1 MIRKHTI
8 TMPKP
13 WPNTGSFG
21 LYLHEFIAKLRNAI
35 RIEIPTGYQDETG
48 FHLGVQPAPK
58 EVK

>member
-21 LYLHEFIAKLRNAI
+21 LHLHELVARLRNAFNTA
-35 RIEIPTGYQDETG
+35 IPAGYQDETG
-48 FHLGVQPAPK
+48 FHLGVQPEPK
-58 EVK
+58 EGK